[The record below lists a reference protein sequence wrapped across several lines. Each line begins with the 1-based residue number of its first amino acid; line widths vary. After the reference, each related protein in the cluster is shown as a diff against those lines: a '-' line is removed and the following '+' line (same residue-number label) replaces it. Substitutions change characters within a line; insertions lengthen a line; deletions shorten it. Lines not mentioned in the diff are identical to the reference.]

1 MDENVK
7 TVKLKV
13 EGIECRGCAEDY
25 EKVFAEKD
33 GVVDVSFDFQECI
46 ITIQYDASIIDR
58 KQVYIT
64 VRKLVRK
71 ATLISE
77 S

>member
-1 MDENVK
+1 MDENIK
-7 TVKLKV
+7 TMKLKV

-25 EKVFAEKD
+25 EKIIAETD
-33 GVVDVSFDFQECI
+33 SMMDVSFDFEECV
-46 ITIQYDASIIDR
+46 ITIQYDASIIER

-71 ATLISE
+71 ATMISE